1 LAGFTALFNHKNPHP
16 RLNRIVFLKLLIG
29 EVWYSMSS
37 NSIGRQSFSPI
48 LAPLTQS
55 LAALVGG
62 MALFVFL
69 LVAAAVSFNV
79 VYAGRIY
86 PGISVSGV
94 DLSGLSPA
102 DASARLS
109 ERLSF
114 PQNGKIVFQ
123 DGGKVWIVKPS
134 GVGLFLDAEN
144 SALAAYSLGR
154 SGWPWT
160 RLSNQFDA
168 WYSRVDLPPV
178 LVYDQRMAQQYLAKL
193 ADELDRPT
201 VEASLNVNGV
211 DVTVTPGQV
220 GRSLDIPVTLASLE
234 TQLHS
239 MSDGIIPLKVVETPP
254 AIMDASQQAEIARKI
269 LSAPLNLTLT
279 DAQPGDP
286 GPFTFQPAKLAE
298 MLAIE
303 KVQTSQGARYQV
315 GLNTEK
321 LRPFLDDLASKVGR
335 SPEDARFTFNDDTR
349 QLDLVEHA
357 INGRTL
363 DVEASL
369 QSINQKLGQGEHNIG
384 LVVKLTP
391 PAVGDDATAQKL
403 GIKELVSSQTTYF
416 YGSSAERIHNIKV
429 ASGRFH
435 GLLIPPGAVFSMAQ
449 YMGDVSLDTGYAEA
463 LIIVGNRTIKGVGGG
478 VCQVSTTLFRT
489 VFFGGYPVLERYPH
503 AYRVGYYEQTAS
515 GADNVNMAGM
525 DATVFVPVVD
535 FKFKNDSPYW
545 LLMETYSTKTS
556 LTWKFYSTSDG
567 RKVDWNTSGVQNIVD
582 PPAPLYQEN
591 PDLAKGKIR
600 QVDWAA
606 QGADVTVTR
615 TVTRDGQVI
624 TADEFTTHYLPW
636 QAVFEYGPG
645 TSIPND

>member
-1 LAGFTALFNHKNPHP
+1 LAGFTAHFNHKNPHP
-16 RLNRIVFLKLLIG
+16 RLNRIVFLKVLIG